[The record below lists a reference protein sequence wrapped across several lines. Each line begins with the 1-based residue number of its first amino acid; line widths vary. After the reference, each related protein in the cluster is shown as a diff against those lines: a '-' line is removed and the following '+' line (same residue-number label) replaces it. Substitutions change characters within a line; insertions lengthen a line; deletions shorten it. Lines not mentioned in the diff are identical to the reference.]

1 MRFFSF
7 VFCEYVL
14 FSFHSQAQET
24 DGEASDQAELTKN
37 IAQRSSALGG
47 INFPSSFLSYL

>member
-1 MRFFSF
+1 MHLFLFL
-7 VFCEYVL
+7 FCEYVRFL
-14 FSFHSQAQET
+14 YHSQAQET